1 MDGKKWGVGYKE
13 KWDCYFIEESGTPGV
28 FYLFEEELKTLQSM
42 VKEGTATLLKTNM
55 NNSQIVTALLDLMC
69 DFRDVID
76 ENCQEEAERL
86 FKIAYE
92 LIYSID

>member
-1 MDGKKWGVGYKE
+1 MYNSLE
-13 KWDCYFIEESGTPGV
+13 
-28 FYLFEEELKTLQSM
+28 
-42 VKEGTATLLKTNM
+42 M

-76 ENCQEEAERL
+76 ENRQEEAERL

>member
-1 MDGKKWGVGYKE
+1 
-13 KWDCYFIEESGTPGV
+13 
-28 FYLFEEELKTLQSM
+28 
-42 VKEGTATLLKTNM
+42 M
-55 NNSQIVTALLDLMC
+55 NNSQIVVALLDIMG

-76 ENCQEEAERL
+76 ENHQEEAERL

>member
-1 MDGKKWGVGYKE
+1 MYNLSE
-13 KWDCYFIEESGTPGV
+13 
-28 FYLFEEELKTLQSM
+28 
-42 VKEGTATLLKTNM
+42 M
-55 NNSQIVTALLDLMC
+55 NNNQIVIALLDLMS

-76 ENCQEEAERL
+76 ENRQKEAERL

>member
-1 MDGKKWGVGYKE
+1 
-13 KWDCYFIEESGTPGV
+13 
-28 FYLFEEELKTLQSM
+28 
-42 VKEGTATLLKTNM
+42 M
-55 NNSQIVTALLDLMC
+55 NNSQIVTALLGIMS

-76 ENCQEEAERL
+76 ENQQEEAERL

>member
-1 MDGKKWGVGYKE
+1 
-13 KWDCYFIEESGTPGV
+13 
-28 FYLFEEELKTLQSM
+28 
-42 VKEGTATLLKTNM
+42 M
-55 NNSQIVTALLDLMC
+55 NNSQIVTALLDLMS

-76 ENCQEEAERL
+76 LTGIVHENCQEEAERL

>member
-1 MDGKKWGVGYKE
+1 MYNPSE
-13 KWDCYFIEESGTPGV
+13 
-28 FYLFEEELKTLQSM
+28 
-42 VKEGTATLLKTNM
+42 M
-55 NNSQIVTALLDLMC
+55 NNSQIVVALLDLMS

-76 ENCQEEAERL
+76 ENRQEEAERL

>member
-1 MDGKKWGVGYKE
+1 MKIQRVVRKE
-13 KWDCYFIEESGTPGV
+13 IEKD
-28 FYLFEEELKTLQSM
+28 YLKRKAPIIEKVLDNDWELLYNPS
-42 VKEGTATLLKTNM
+42 EM

-76 ENCQEEAERL
+76 ENRQEEAEIL
-86 FKIAYE
+86 FKNAYE

>member
-1 MDGKKWGVGYKE
+1 MYNLSE
-13 KWDCYFIEESGTPGV
+13 
-28 FYLFEEELKTLQSM
+28 
-42 VKEGTATLLKTNM
+42 M
-55 NNSQIVTALLDLMC
+55 NNSQIVTALLDIMS